1 MSNAQALQI
10 SYVPSCSQQAQ
21 FNQYNAADAAGYT
34 PDRAGYYRHQV
45 PVMLPG
51 AIIGAVCL
59 LAAVAFLAWVSRQT
73 EPSGVRCT
81 VPQYCT
87 IQRILQR
94 WCPFAAVSPLL
105 QTQDVVAAAIHQDG
119 VSEHKRKG
127 QVCAAGRHA
136 NIFSRAYDGLLI
148 QQVLYIS
155 QEDRQ
160 RQADHE
166 LHNFVAHPGCNGCW
180 HLGTDRQHQRHKPP
194 S

>member
-34 PDRAGYYRHQV
+34 PDQAGYYSSRV

-59 LAAVAFLAWVSRQT
+59 LAALAFLGWVSRQA
-73 EPSGVRCT
+73 EPSEVRRT
-81 VPQYCT
+81 VPQCCT

-94 WCPFAAVSPLL
+94 WCASAAISPLL

-119 VSEHKRKG
+119 VRKHKSKG
-127 QVCAAGRHA
+127 QVCAAGILPSA
-136 NIFSRAYDGLLI
+136 LTGLMAE
-148 QQVLYIS
+148 S
-155 QEDRQ
+155 
-160 RQADHE
+160 
-166 LHNFVAHPGCNGCW
+166 
-180 HLGTDRQHQRHKPP
+180 
-194 S
+194 